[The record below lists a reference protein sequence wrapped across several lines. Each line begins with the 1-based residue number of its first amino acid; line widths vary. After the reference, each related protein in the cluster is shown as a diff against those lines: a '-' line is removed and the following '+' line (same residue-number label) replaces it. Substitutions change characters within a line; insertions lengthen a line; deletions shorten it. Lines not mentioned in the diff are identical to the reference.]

1 MNLGSG
7 EGTPVSDLGVEEEKT
22 IKLPLLEML
31 HLSILTGS
39 LPNITLKKV
48 KADFW
53 KPAILS
59 THTDPQECF
68 FYLGQ

>member
-1 MNLGSG
+1 MLNSPSALSVNLGSG

-39 LPNITLKKV
+39 LPNITLKK
-48 KADFW
+48 
-53 KPAILS
+53 S
-59 THTDPQECF
+59 
-68 FYLGQ
+68 